1 MGNTTATTGTTPDQ
15 KILMERLRADCDV
28 AFRNWTAQ
36 VRILQSVSAAD
47 PQDLGAVE
55 QARRWAD
62 EAAAVYRAKRNLFM
76 EFLIR
81 SQEAAGNPH
90 ALSADA
96 HAAGPDSGSSKER
109 MRKVEKLARQIWEES
124 GRPPGTAEHDWYQAE
139 QILNTRR

>member
-15 KILMERLRADCDV
+15 KILLERLRADCDV

-62 EAAAVYRAKRNLFM
+62 EAAAFYREKRNLFM

-90 ALSADA
+90 ALSA
-96 HAAGPDSGSSKER
+96 AGRDSEPNPKER

-124 GRPPGTAEHDWYQAE
+124 GRPAGTAEHDWYQAE